1 MILHWRARVLTVA
14 MFLGMAV
21 SAIHP
26 ASAGQ
31 PVDPNSLIPPPPD
44 ATCEANG
51 NQVICHT
58 RVDLTFV
65 NEPVFDISC
74 GTIYETSTDNR
85 VGIRWY
91 NSDGKLARR
100 LVRQD
105 VQGTWSLSPNG
116 AGPLVTISAH
126 ANWRTVYVN
135 PGEDADAQTPIFHGD
150 GFTAQ
155 APGFGVILHI
165 AGLDE
170 PDGTHHGTFRF
181 VDDPA
186 AEAELCDALGA

>member
-1 MILHWRARVLTVA
+1 MILQWRARILTVA
-14 MFLGMAV
+14 MFLGLAI

-26 ASAGQ
+26 ASAGR
-31 PVDPNSLIPPPPD
+31 PVDPNTLTPPPPPG
-44 ATCEANG
+44 AKCSANG
-51 NQVICHT
+51 NQVICHSNL
-58 RVDLTFV
+58 DFTFV

-91 NSDGKLARR
+91 NSDGKLVSRH
-100 LVRQD
+100 VRQD
-105 VQGTWSLSPNG
+105 DEGTWSLSPTG
-116 AGPLVTISAH
+116 AGPLVNISVH
-126 ANWRTVYVN
+126 ANWSNQYPIPGDEASATQVN
-135 PGEDADAQTPIFHGD
+135 HGV

-170 PDGTHHGTFRF
+170 PDGTHHGILRF
-181 VDDPA
+181 IDDPA
-186 AEAELCDALGA
+186 AEAELCAALGA